1 MKNILICLEKM
12 DIGGIE
18 TSLLNQAIEYKKRG
32 INPIIL
38 AKEGVYNKK
47 LQENEIIF
55 ENFEFEIQNN
65 IDMEKATKIMK
76 IIEKYNI
83 DYVIINQNPCL
94 LSAIPACIIKEIPY
108 AIYFHTVSGYRK
120 DDDTNVFNWYEK
132 TFPIY
137 KDLFKISFD
146 NADRVIAISEGG
158 KNYISKRYN
167 IPKEK
172 IKVIY
177 NSINLDYYK
186 SQNKENKKRN
196 WVLVSRFAIEKM
208 TSIKNSIDVFENYDL
223 QDKVLKIVG
232 DGPERENVQEY
243 VKSKKSKNQI
253 EFLGAS
259 NDIKGIVDKCDIVL
273 GVGRVILEAL
283 ALKKIAV
290 LVSNQEPKQI
300 ITIKNIKQEAE
311 EGFCGLDLE
320 PKSCEDLAKEIKE
333 TNIDVQANYNFIKE
347 NLDIK
352 NNIFIENNPK
362 VNYENAN
369 LEMWN
374 LIYKLQNI
382 NNESKKINTIE
393 NELNKEKAEKQ
404 EYKNKLENEK
414 AEKEKILKEL
424 QSVYNSK
431 RFKLVNKIANIVKP
445 NKNF

>member
-83 DYVIINQNPCL
+83 DNVIINQNPCL